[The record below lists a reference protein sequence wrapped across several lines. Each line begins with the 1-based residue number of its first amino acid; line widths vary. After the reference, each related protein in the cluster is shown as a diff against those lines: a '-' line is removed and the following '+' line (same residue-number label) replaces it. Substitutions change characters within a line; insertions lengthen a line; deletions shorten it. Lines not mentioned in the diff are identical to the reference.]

1 MQGISPAVN
10 QDGCIGS
17 KQGMAAKRL
26 KQFRHV
32 TYTVSI
38 ESLRTW
44 LLSSS
49 ELCDAAVSMSCEPD
63 ASPLHSCVNTLRPD
77 GSSAMV
83 GRPPGNAS
91 DILLRRLMVL
101 HGVGLTLS
109 CNESSH
115 NSGDAHMHCAEVNC
129 TSYMGPHS
137 SDTAFLLVSGSAEA
151 VRC

>member
-1 MQGISPAVN
+1 M
-10 QDGCIGS
+10 
-17 KQGMAAKRL
+17 
-26 KQFRHV
+26 
-32 TYTVSI
+32 VSRK
-38 ESLRTW
+38 SLRTW

-83 GRPPGNAS
+83 GRPPGSAS

-101 HGVGLTLS
+101 HGVGFTFS
-109 CNESSH
+109 CNDSPH
-115 NSGDAHMHCAEVNC
+115 NSGDAHMHCAELNS

-137 SDTAFLLVSGSAEA
+137 SDMAFLLVSGSAEA
-151 VRC
+151 TRCQGLLCRLAAGEQHKF